1 MAINRNYQ
9 GLISTMRNAVHEN
22 MQLKAADFDSRD
34 DFSAYKL
41 SVYFV
46 QKDLSR
52 LAACAKRG
60 DFAGVEAAKTEFYKS
75 FKRLMTGYFAGDGEQ
90 YVASNAEAE
99 AYLPHVGSFRKDP
112 DGNIVFVSAGE
123 ASFRK
128 AFERTVIHRI
138 DGGMIRTAEEMRA
151 AREAKAAAKKAAAKA
166 AKEAAK
172 QEKPDPKPEEIDVYA
187 DKKKQEEA
195 KVNAAA

>member
-1 MAINRNYQ
+1 MAINKDYK
-9 GLISTMRNAVHEN
+9 GLINTMRNAVN
-22 MQLKAADFDSRD
+22 DNAQLKAADFDSRD

-60 DFAGVEAAKTEFYKS
+60 DFTGVEAAKVEFYKS
-75 FKRLMTGYFAGDGEQ
+75 FKRLMTDYFTGDGEQ
-90 YVASNAEAE
+90 YVAGSAEAE
-99 AYLPHVGSFRKDP
+99 AYLPHVGSFRKDTE
-112 DGNIVFVSAGE
+112 GNIVFVSAGE
-123 ASFRK
+123 TAFRK
-128 AFERTVIHRI
+128 AFERTISHRI
-138 DGGMIRTAEEMRA
+138 DGGMIRTEEEMRA

-172 QEKPDPKPEEIDVYA
+172 QEKPDPKPEEIDVYV
-187 DKKKQEEA
+187 DKKK
-195 KVNAAA
+195 

>member
-1 MAINRNYQ
+1 MAINKDYK
-9 GLISTMRNAVHEN
+9 GLINTMRNAVHAN
-22 MQLKAADFDSRD
+22 TQLKAADFDSRD

-52 LAACAKRG
+52 LAAYAKAG
-60 DFAGVEAAKTEFYKS
+60 NFAGVEEAKAEFYKS
-75 FKRLMTGYFAGDGEQ
+75 FKRLMTDYFAGDGEQ

-99 AYLPHVGSFRKDP
+99 AYLPHIGSFRKDP
-112 DGNIVFVSAGE
+112 DGSIVFVSAGE
-123 ASFRK
+123 AAFRK
-128 AFERTVIHRI
+128 AFERTIIHRI
-138 DGGMIRTAEEMRA
+138 DGGMVRTAQEMRA
-151 AREAKAAAKKAAAKA
+151 AREARAAAKKAAAKA

-187 DKKKQEEA
+187 DKKKQ
-195 KVNAAA
+195 NAAA

>member
-9 GLISTMRNAVHEN
+9 GLISTMRNVVHEN

-60 DFAGVEAAKTEFYKS
+60 DFASVEAAKAEFYKS

-187 DKKKQEEA
+187 DKKKQ
-195 KVNAAA
+195 NAAA